1 MWLIFNCIIIIDIL
15 MEKEGRVK
23 WSCGSTGSP
32 SEGSEYSVANH
43 HYY

>member
-1 MWLIFNCIIIIDIL
+1 
-15 MEKEGRVK
+15 MEKGEGREK